1 MKKVLDISI
10 SKNTSNTTKEVET
23 MIRKAETLKS
33 LDELNLSAR
42 TKTYL
47 NSNFG
52 SIEDI
57 IWEGRVDAY
66 EQDLGI
72 QLRDKAPKWKSELIS
87 ALINAGFIRPTADF
101 LMTFRINALYRIVY
115 EEWGSHFNSSI
126 GQLSN
131 ELYEE
136 FKGLSDET
144 IEEVKVSLRNRL
156 TEKEYKILCLRFGL
170 DYTGMLKDLET
181 VGRHFYITRERV
193 RQYEAK
199 ALRKLKHPMTT
210 LPAIFEAPSDLE
222 ETAETLYAELE
233 ELYESPV
240 FKRANEITW
249 ELEHMKKAPFKYTCK
264 CLKAGALDDTF
275 IDELKLSV
283 RAYNCLKRAGIFT
296 ISDIINL
303 PNDDWFKI
311 RNLGRKALE
320 EVVEKMHSA
329 GYEDFNVDIPS
340 TLRVWPSV

>member
-1 MKKVLDISI
+1 MNEESRIVVTKTMFS
-10 SKNTSNTTKEVET
+10 TTKEVET

-33 LDELNLSAR
+33 LDELGLLAR

-47 NSNFG
+47 KSNFN

-72 QLRDKAPKWKSELIS
+72 QLRDKAPKWESELVP
-87 ALINAGFIRPTADF
+87 ALMNAGFIRPTADF
-101 LMTFRINALYRIVY
+101 LMTFSINALYRVVY
-115 EEWGSHFNSSI
+115 KEWEDCFNSDM

-136 FKGLSDET
+136 FEGLSSEV
-144 IEEVKVSLRNRL
+144 IEEVKASLRDRL
-156 TEKEYKILCLRFGL
+156 TEKEYEVLCLRFGL
-170 DYTGMLKDLET
+170 DDTGMFKDLET
-181 VGRHFYITRERV
+181 VGRHFCVTRERI

-199 ALRKLKHPMTT
+199 ALRKLRRPTTT

-222 ETAETLYAELE
+222 ENAETLYAELK
-233 ELYESPV
+233 ELYESPA
-240 FKRANEITW
+240 FKRANEITR
-249 ELEHMKKAPFKYTCK
+249 ELERMEKAPFKYACK
-264 CLKAGALDDTF
+264 CFKAGALDDRS
-275 IDELKLSV
+275 IDELDLSI
-283 RAYNCLKRAGIFT
+283 RAYHCLKRAGIFT

-303 PNDDWFKI
+303 PKDDWSKV

-340 TLRVWPSV
+340 TLRI